1 MATPNR
7 RLFLSAAGAASL
19 AAVLAACADTGA
31 DGQAVSSSSAGSVDY
46 NTVINSGPV
55 AADDAVAAPPS
66 NLRPTI
72 AALYPLSSL
81 QSGTRPPKPGQA
93 HACSQILTF
102 RPLPMKP
109 HEKIIGKG
117 RFCL

>member
-31 DGQAVSSSSAGSVDY
+31 DGRAVSSSSASAGAVDY

-55 AADDAVAAPPS
+55 AADDAVAAS
-66 NLRPTI
+66 TWASAIKVERRRV
-72 AALYPLSSL
+72 S
-81 QSGTRPPKPGQA
+81 TRPPPLFFPPQYRL
-93 HACSQILTF
+93 LT
-102 RPLPMKP
+102 RNVL
-109 HEKIIGKG
+109 HGKA
-117 RFCL
+117 RSW